1 MGFDIRRDLLGDTMT
16 KKTINELTVLMAR
29 FSVIGLK
36 VTEDMG
42 DGGYLISG
50 TKNSGQLRRLS
61 MDITRK
67 LAELRAGK

>member
-1 MGFDIRRDLLGDTMT
+1 MT
-16 KKTINELTVLMAR
+16 RKTIIDLIMLMAR
-29 FSVIGLK
+29 FSVIGQK
-36 VTEDMG
+36 VIDDMG
-42 DGGYLISG
+42 EHDRMISG